1 MNINEIAKMA
11 GVSRATVSRYL
22 NDGYVSEE
30 KKEAI
35 RAVIEET
42 GYEPSTQAQ
51 NLRKKV
57 TKIIGVI
64 IPKLQSESV
73 SRMVDGISSVLA
85 KEGYQLLLANTNNN
99 EKEELNYLKIFR
111 KNRVD
116 GIIFMG
122 TIFSRTHFR
131 RMEETEVPI
140 VVTGQEMK
148 DFSCVYQD
156 DYHAAFQAA
165 KLLLEKGTHIGY
177 LGVTTKDKAAGYQ
190 RKKGFS
196 EALRQVQTKES
207 YMKEAEFSV
216 ESGYTKAKELME
228 EYPQIDSLFC
238 ATDSIAVGAM
248 KYLSDAGIEVPNQV
262 QLLGFGDSILGE
274 IVTPSMT
281 TIHYYYKTTG
291 MEAARL
297 LLEILDTGEDLKK
310 AIKMG
315 FQVKKKQSTRA

>member
-207 YMKEAEFSV
+207 YMKDRKSV
-216 ESGYTKAKELME
+216 
-228 EYPQIDSLFC
+228 
-238 ATDSIAVGAM
+238 V
-248 KYLSDAGIEVPNQV
+248 
-262 QLLGFGDSILGE
+262 
-274 IVTPSMT
+274 
-281 TIHYYYKTTG
+281 
-291 MEAARL
+291 
-297 LLEILDTGEDLKK
+297 
-310 AIKMG
+310 
-315 FQVKKKQSTRA
+315 